1 MEFTPASESG
11 KSTQS
16 SEYQSAA
23 VVQVHDS
30 KLNGKSEQQGEI
42 INDHILENMPH
53 KDIALQSKSDRHML
67 QGLGV
72 RDKLSCAGRS
82 QDEVLSEK
90 NSYGHN
96 VRNFSDKKSL
106 MEVDNFTQNVANCM
120 KTCNTDE
127 NADSSCFSQN
137 SCHGGTDVCSGSH
150 DDSLNEEDTALVGTE
165 HNAVKLKVLFLIIR
179 TVLEKHL
186 KMLVMREMKL
196 MKNTRRKV

>member
-1 MEFTPASESG
+1 
-11 KSTQS
+11 
-16 SEYQSAA
+16 
-23 VVQVHDS
+23 
-30 KLNGKSEQQGEI
+30 
-42 INDHILENMPH
+42 MPH

-90 NSYGHN
+90 TSYGHN
-96 VRNFSDKKSL
+96 VRNFSDKESL

-120 KTCNTDE
+120 KTCNMDE

-196 MKNTRRKV
+196 IKNTRRKV